1 LETKYQ
7 NVGKK
12 KSKLPCTAAA
22 LFLKD
27 EDKFLL
33 PFQEIL
39 LHQVEKKCSNYQ
51 KKRFLIKR
59 NDFFSKNLQDSMKS
73 KFKIT
78 DKITET
84 KKMEK

>member
-51 KKRFLIKR
+51 KKRFLFK
-59 NDFFSKNLQDSMKS
+59 KS
-73 KFKIT
+73 TRFN
-78 DKITET
+78 E
-84 KKMEK
+84 E